1 MAFQY
6 DLMKDPIDLARN
18 KTVSILDLRQK
29 SGSSLILNINSDV
42 TLKLSKSENTYWKF
56 RIV

>member
-6 DLMKDPIDLARN
+6 DLMKDPIDLALN
-18 KTVSILDLRQK
+18 KTGSILDLRQK